1 MIALIL
7 YTRLLCLPSFYLI
20 GIGNFTMDSCEV
32 SNGSNRGIYFRNP
45 YYYYDHY
52 DTLCS
57 VKNSNF
63 TRMLQPFY
71 IESSTVEVAFSR
83 FYNNACSNDYCAAAL
98 FIVARRAFS
107 FYANLVKGNSAHQIL
122 SVEKGYYGGNNFEVC
137 AIDNLHNTHKYLL
150 LISFLHQRLISL
162 VTPSKTILC
171 LRQRQDPMRLYC

>member
-1 MIALIL
+1 
-7 YTRLLCLPSFYLI
+7 
-20 GIGNFTMDSCEV
+20 
-32 SNGSNRGIYFRNP
+32 
-45 YYYYDHY
+45 
-52 DTLCS
+52 
-57 VKNSNF
+57 
-63 TRMLQPFY
+63 MLQPFY

-162 VTPSKTILC
+162 VTLPRQYCACVNVRIQCDCIVERGLLC
-171 LRQRQDPMRLYC
+171 QW